1 MKNLHQSCKESH
13 RKIPILDKFTYGIGN
28 FSSGTSMQVISV
40 FLVFYCTNI
49 LNISGSLV
57 GIATS
62 VGIIWDSITDPLMGY
77 ISDCTRSKRLGRRHI
92 YLLIGSIGLSLS
104 NFLLWSIS
112 PHWSYK
118 VKILTLFF
126 CLFAIKTFST
136 IYITPYTA
144 LGAELTTNYNERTS
158 IQSIKT
164 VFFLAGLSFAS
175 VAVLALFFKPTVE
188 YPMGQDNPN
197 SYPVMGLY
205 TSLIILLLA
214 LVCFFFT
221 KKYIP
226 ILNEH
231 IEERPDK
238 IKVSSMLKSF
248 LEVLKN
254 KNFRAVAF
262 PYMYSNLV
270 TALLT
275 GLGMTVFTHVFLL
288 TSGEISIILA
298 VLLGFSVISQPFW
311 TITSKRLDKKP
322 ALKQSLVICI
332 IACCLF
338 IILVILKNYIKGNF
352 LVFLPF
358 AAMAGFG
365 IGGLMSLPLSMIA
378 DIIDTDELETGVRA
392 EGTYYG
398 CLTLLYKVG
407 QSVAILLVGFLLDI
421 LLVTNFSSHTDE
433 YIMGFVLSISSIIF
447 FILAINSLKKYGL
460 NKEKIAK
467 VQKEIAKKGL
477 NQNINKKDS
486 TM

>member
-1 MKNLHQSCKESH
+1 MNNLPLSSKHSH
-13 RKIPILDKFTYGIGN
+13 RKIPIIDKFAYGIGN
-28 FSSGTSMQVISV
+28 FSTGTSMQVISV
-40 FLVFYCTNI
+40 FLVFYCINI

-62 VGIIWDSITDPLMGY
+62 VGIIWDAITDPLMGY
-77 ISDCTRSKRLGRRHI
+77 ISDSTRSKRLGRRHI
-92 YLLIGSIGLSLS
+92 YILIGSFGLALS

-112 PHWSYK
+112 PNWSSEIK
-118 VKILTLFF
+118 MLALFL

-136 IYITPYTA
+136 IYVTPYTA
-144 LGAELTTNYNERTS
+144 LGAELTNDYNERTS

-164 VFFLAGLSFAS
+164 IFFLAGLAFAS
-175 VAVLALFFKPTVE
+175 VAVLALFFKPTAE
-188 YPMGQDNPN
+188 YEMGQSNP
-197 SYPVMGLY
+197 SAYPVMGLY
-205 TSLIILLLA
+205 TSLIILFLA

-226 ILNEH
+226 ILNEN
-231 IEERPDK
+231 IEEKPK
-238 IKVSSMLKSF
+238 KTQLSSMLKSF

-311 TITSKRLDKKP
+311 TMTSKKLDKKP

-332 IACCLF
+332 IASVLL
-338 IILVILKNYIKGNF
+338 ILLVILKDYVKGIHLAF
-352 LVFLPF
+352 FPF
-358 AAMAGFG
+358 AALSGFG

-378 DIIDTDELETGVRA
+378 DIIDTEELETGVRS

-398 CLTLLYKVG
+398 CLTLLYKLG
-407 QSVAILLVGFLLDI
+407 QSIAILLVGFLLDI
-421 LLVTNFSSHTDE
+421 LTVTDFSSDMDE
-433 YIMGFVLSISSIIF
+433 YIMGFILSIGSIIF
-447 FILAINSLKKYGL
+447 FLLAIKSVIQYSLS
-460 NKEKIAK
+460 KEKIAE
-467 VQKEIAKKGL
+467 VQNKISKKSG
-477 NQNINKKDS
+477 IENKNKDS
-486 TM
+486 AL